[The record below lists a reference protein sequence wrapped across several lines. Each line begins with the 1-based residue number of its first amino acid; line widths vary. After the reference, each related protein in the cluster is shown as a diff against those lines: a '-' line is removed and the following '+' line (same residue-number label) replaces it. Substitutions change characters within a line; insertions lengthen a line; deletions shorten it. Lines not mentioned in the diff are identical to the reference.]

1 VNSQQHTTKEGPA
14 KLHDGQQ
21 IQSNWRETL
30 AEPHGFVWYTGI
42 CISTVG
48 VVGIGIG
55 NRFIVFLGLAL
66 IGIGGSVLALLALAT
81 EFRLAYA
88 TETRSS
94 TRLVVVAISA
104 ILFIAT
110 VAISSDAI
118 PTGSPLNV
126 RIVILTLGVQV
137 LFLTTDVQPPE
148 SSRRARLSL
157 LLFSHGT
164 LLAASS
170 VTVSI
175 GPQNFRG
182 ALLLYVV
189 GFSFLALHA
198 FWSRQL
204 RPGVSPPRPR
214 SRRRYWESLLLVAII
229 VGCLTA
235 IFVVFTTPPPR
246 TVSPTLSGRFIPS
259 SLKGRVGAIVIG
271 EAGVIALA
279 ILGVPDRPPKILASL
294 TGPLSTIFQHVFA
307 LLVLNNA
314 LLLGI
319 FVIFPQAFTWAL
331 SAVLLVLTIS
341 ITINYLS
348 IGYNRWLRSGA
359 ATPAEEPSEFPLT
372 VIVPAANE
380 ADILRKTLPH
390 NLAVLSEAE
399 FLLVPAEN
407 STDGTHDVMSEMKN
421 IDPERVRIIEGTS
434 GSKPGDLNEVW
445 PHIKTT
451 YALLLDADETVTPD
465 AIDVACQKL
474 EEEPDVGIVQG
485 RKVAAYP
492 DASALS
498 KFVTVERQHST
509 WIHHPFMAGVLDAG
523 HFAGSAAVVRREA
536 VQDIEG
542 FATDMLTE
550 DIDLTVRLY
559 LETDWE
565 LVYEPDMIIRE
576 LNPETWQSLI
586 RQRER
591 WARGWAQ
598 VATRHLED
606 IGRSPR
612 KLGLR
617 RTIGLCWELFTAI
630 SSPVYTLLPAF
641 VIFWLFITETPVLV
655 FSSQLFTLYLL
666 VERGVSFFVAAYLD
680 PDLPHP
686 EKLRTVVATGIY
698 GYAWM
703 LFGWVIQLHSLYLE
717 LAGATGFWDVTEK
730 QPEMGDV
737 STERSRQL
745 ITQYFTK

>member
-1 VNSQQHTTKEGPA
+1 
-14 KLHDGQQ
+14 
-21 IQSNWRETL
+21 
-30 AEPHGFVWYTGI
+30 
-42 CISTVG
+42 
-48 VVGIGIG
+48 
-55 NRFIVFLGLAL
+55 
-66 IGIGGSVLALLALAT
+66 
-81 EFRLAYA
+81 
-88 TETRSS
+88 
-94 TRLVVVAISA
+94 
-104 ILFIAT
+104 
-110 VAISSDAI
+110 
-118 PTGSPLNV
+118 
-126 RIVILTLGVQV
+126 
-137 LFLTTDVQPPE
+137 
-148 SSRRARLSL
+148 
-157 LLFSHGT
+157 
-164 LLAASS
+164 
-170 VTVSI
+170 
-175 GPQNFRG
+175 
-182 ALLLYVV
+182 
-189 GFSFLALHA
+189 
-198 FWSRQL
+198 
-204 RPGVSPPRPR
+204 
-214 SRRRYWESLLLVAII
+214 
-229 VGCLTA
+229 
-235 IFVVFTTPPPR
+235 
-246 TVSPTLSGRFIPS
+246 
-259 SLKGRVGAIVIG
+259 
-271 EAGVIALA
+271 
-279 ILGVPDRPPKILASL
+279 
-294 TGPLSTIFQHVFA
+294 
-307 LLVLNNA
+307 
-314 LLLGI
+314 
-319 FVIFPQAFTWAL
+319 
-331 SAVLLVLTIS
+331 
-341 ITINYLS
+341 
-348 IGYNRWLRSGA
+348 
-359 ATPAEEPSEFPLT
+359 
-372 VIVPAANE
+372 
-380 ADILRKTLPH
+380 
-390 NLAVLSEAE
+390 
-399 FLLVPAEN
+399 
-407 STDGTHDVMSEMKN
+407 
-421 IDPERVRIIEGTS
+421 
-434 GSKPGDLNEVW
+434 
-445 PHIKTT
+445 
-451 YALLLDADETVTPD
+451 
-465 AIDVACQKL
+465 
-474 EEEPDVGIVQG
+474 
-485 RKVAAYP
+485 
-492 DASALS
+492 
-498 KFVTVERQHST
+498 
-509 WIHHPFMAGVLDAG
+509 
-523 HFAGSAAVVRREA
+523 VRREA